1 MATVR
6 LYRPDGGVSI
16 EIDEAEVLS
25 YNKDI
30 IEFRVRVEG
39 DKAVTFKDYT
49 SNLKYLILEETT
61 GSKEILL

>member
-16 EIDEAEVLS
+16 EIDDVEVLS
-25 YNKDI
+25 WNKDV
-30 IEFRVRVEG
+30 IEFRKRVEG
-39 DKAVTFKDYT
+39 DNAVTFKDYT